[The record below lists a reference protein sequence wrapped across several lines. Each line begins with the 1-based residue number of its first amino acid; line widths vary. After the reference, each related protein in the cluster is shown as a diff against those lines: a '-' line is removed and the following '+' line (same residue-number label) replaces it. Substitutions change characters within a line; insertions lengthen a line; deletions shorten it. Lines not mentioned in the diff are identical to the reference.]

1 MALTNA
7 FYEAVSSGNIQRVR
21 IMMKN
26 SMLVDPTFTEFNDME
41 NASQNL
47 EGLYDKTHDGRELNY
62 DKNTWDDSYMD
73 KLMVQVVG
81 NFSHER
87 VEHLKDVVKY
97 LRPTESQS
105 YEKHQYSERV
115 TNNQATNGQ
124 TYIQHPTHEKHKYH
138 DQENY
143 FDRGTKIIGGAA
155 IGAVAGG
162 AIAAV
167 ASASVIGG
175 VAIGA
180 VAGTVA
186 VTVMTKGE

>member
-7 FYEAVSSGNIQRVR
+7 FYEAVSSGNVQRVR

-26 SMLVDPTFTEFNDME
+26 SMLVDPTFSEFNAMS
-41 NASQNL
+41 NATCDLS
-47 EGLYDKTHDGRELNY
+47 GLYDIHDGRELNNN
-62 DKNTWDDSYMD
+62 KSMWDDSYMD

-97 LRPTESQS
+97 LCPTASQS
-105 YEKHQYSERV
+105 HERHPNSKRVFDSE
-115 TNNQATNGQ
+115 TTNGK
-124 TYIQHPTHEKHKYH
+124 TYTQHTTHQKQKYH
-138 DQENY
+138 DQEYN
-143 FDRGTKIIGGAA
+143 FDRRTKIIGGAI
-155 IGAVAGG
+155 IGAMAGG

-167 ASASVIGG
+167 ASVSVVGG

-180 VAGTVA
+180 VAGAVAATVIK
-186 VTVMTKGE
+186 KGK